1 MSPVTQGNFID
12 YNAYQL
18 DSNEKETNE
27 YVMIFRITY
36 KPNSLKATYQLLGSI
51 HFLKY

>member
-1 MSPVTQGNFID
+1 MSPVTSGNFID
-12 YNAYQL
+12 YNGYQL

-36 KPNSLKATYQLLGSI
+36 KPNSLKAADQ
-51 HFLKY
+51 FLKY